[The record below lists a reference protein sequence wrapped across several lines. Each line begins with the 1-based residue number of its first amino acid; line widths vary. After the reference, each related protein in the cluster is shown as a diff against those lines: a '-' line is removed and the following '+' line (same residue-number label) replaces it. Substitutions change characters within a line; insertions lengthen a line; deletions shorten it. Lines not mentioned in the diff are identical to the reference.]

1 MIQTRFDADLNAFI
15 VEFPAFVT
23 LETLHDWGKV
33 FISELQN
40 HDGGVALVINTNQ
53 HNFESVE
60 CLRWLRTFLAGE
72 PIISSSVSRAAF
84 IQPSEYRRPEVVS
97 DVEAYFS
104 SMNEAY
110 RWLQ

>member
-1 MIQTRFDADLNAFI
+1 MIQTRFDVELNAFI

-23 LETLHDWGKV
+23 LESLHDWGKV

-40 HDGGVALVINTNQ
+40 HGYGAALVIDTNQ

-60 CLRWLRTFLAGE
+60 CLMWLRMFLVGE
-72 PIISSSVSRAAF
+72 PLVRSNVTRAAF
-84 IQPSEYRRPEVVS
+84 VQPSEYRRPEVVS
-97 DVEAYFS
+97 GVEGYFS
-104 SMNEAY
+104 SMDEAC